1 MNTQISATWYRGGTS
16 KCWFFDAAAVEA
28 SGHDV
33 STVLA
38 SAFGASDARQ
48 IDGVGGATST
58 TSKAAVITPT
68 PGADADLT
76 YLFAQVGIGDG
87 RVEYGSNC
95 GNCASAV
102 GLYALQSGIVAPTGD
117 VTDVRMFNEN
127 SDTTLVA
134 RVQTPG
140 GEVPFTGEETIPGHQ
155 APGVRGDL
163 AFERPS
169 GRSPGRLRP
178 TGNALDELADDSGLL
193 MRATLIDAGAPA
205 CLIPAADLGLT
216 ATELPVEFAASVPEL
231 KRWQRLAALAMGLA
245 TPEDP
250 ISDAIPKVGVVGAP
264 LDYVAL
270 DGTEIAAS
278 DYDIAVRMVSMH
290 APHPAIGITSAV
302 AVAAAGGVEGSTVAR
317 ILSAWDGNARERTI
331 RLGTPVGVIET
342 AITLDEHGDA
352 ALVSTKRVA
361 RRIAAATI
369 DLALA

>member
-1 MNTQISATWYRGGTS
+1 M
-16 KCWFFDAAAVEA
+16 
-28 SGHDV
+28 
-33 STVLA
+33 
-38 SAFGASDARQ
+38 
-48 IDGVGGATST
+48 
-58 TSKAAVITPT
+58 
-68 PGADADLT
+68 
-76 YLFAQVGIGDG
+76 
-87 RVEYGSNC
+87 
-95 GNCASAV
+95 
-102 GLYALQSGIVAPTGD
+102 
-117 VTDVRMFNEN
+117 
-127 SDTTLVA
+127 
-134 RVQTPG
+134 
-140 GEVPFTGEETIPGHQ
+140 
-155 APGVRGDL
+155 
-163 AFERPS
+163 
-169 GRSPGRLRP
+169 
-178 TGNALDELADDSGLL
+178 
-193 MRATLIDAGAPA
+193 
-205 CLIPAADLGLT
+205 
-216 ATELPVEFAASVPEL
+216 PEL

-264 LDYVAL
+264 RDYVAL